1 MMTAGIIET
10 SQPRK
15 RTRPRPKKHFKKH
28 SPSDVGKPK
37 AEVAARAVA
46 ERVGGRVGVEVQGG
60 DDDDDEMGTED
71 DDCSVVVTPHV
82 GRIEDKPL
90 SWYARFHVL
99 VLGLDSLDARRHMN
113 AVACSFLEFE
123 EDGSPT
129 PGTVKPVVDGGTD
142 GFRGHVRVIYPAL
155 PPCFECTL
163 WLFPP
168 QATFPLCTLAE
179 TPRSSAHCVEWA
191 RLIAWEAER
200 GGTDFDA
207 DVVSSFFVFRVLSFN
222 FFRPCTVLT
231 LVLSFFSSS
240 ELISK

>member
-1 MMTAGIIET
+1 MIA
-10 SQPRK
+10 SK
-15 RTRPRPKKHFKKH
+15 RATQAKPKNLDLDKIKTTN

-46 ERVGGRVGVEVQGG
+46 ERVGGRVGVEGQE
-60 DDDDDEMGTED
+60 DDDEMEMGEGEEGEGGENEKF
-71 DDCSVVVTPHV
+71 SVVVTPHV
-82 GRIEDKPL
+82 GRIEDRPN
-90 SWYARFHVL
+90 SWYSKFHLL

-113 AVACSFLEFE
+113 SVACSFLEFDDDE
-123 EDGSPT
+123 EEGGGEGEGKGRKAKPT

-142 GFRGHVRVIYPAL
+142 GFRGHVRVIYPGL
-155 PPCFECTL
+155 TPCFECTL

-191 RLIAWEAER
+191 RLIAREAER

-207 DVVSSFFVFRVLSFN
+207 DVVRFFFLFV
-222 FFRPCTVLT
+222 
-231 LVLSFFSSS
+231 
-240 ELISK
+240 